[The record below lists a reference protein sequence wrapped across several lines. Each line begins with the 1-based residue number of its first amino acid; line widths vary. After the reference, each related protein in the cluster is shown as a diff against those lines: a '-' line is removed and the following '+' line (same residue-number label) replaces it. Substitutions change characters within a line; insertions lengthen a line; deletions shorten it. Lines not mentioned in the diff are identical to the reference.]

1 MDDDNWVE
9 LHNYD
14 IGDHF
19 KDHSPILSMMLFD
32 DVCRE
37 HFCKSFLPMHCNDEC
52 VI

>member
-19 KDHSPILSMMLFD
+19 KDHSPILSMMQ
-32 DVCRE
+32 
-37 HFCKSFLPMHCNDEC
+37 C
-52 VI
+52 VERISANRFYQCIAMMNV